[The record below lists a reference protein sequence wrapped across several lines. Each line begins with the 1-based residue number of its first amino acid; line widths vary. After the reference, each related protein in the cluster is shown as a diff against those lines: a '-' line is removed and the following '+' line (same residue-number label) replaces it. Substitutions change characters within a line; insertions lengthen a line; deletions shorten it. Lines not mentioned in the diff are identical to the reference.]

1 MTKWSY
7 VNFLS
12 LYGACF
18 IKGHPVREEIC
29 KCHST
34 SVKLMPDHPWSPFS
48 YDEKAKRWF
57 VCQLRNV
64 RRPTLN
70 CPVYFGWN
78 LSSDKRKWEM
88 WWRFQSYGT
97 PLVEEKQRCN
107 VTWIFLQVFNQD
119 EKMALFDSSL
129 LSTMFL
135 LDRTEPQSLCMF
147 NLRKSSNNF
156 NMTYWLFSMRW
167 PVLLLL
173 QPIQVTVLT
182 ASLSWVYSIYILV
195 YLFKQKNKFIHF
207 QEKLL
212 LRFFVRPKYDLFL
225 F

>member
-1 MTKWSY
+1 MSY
-7 VNFLS
+7 IKSSLNKSVILLVALSRLHKFWLRPKHLWQNGHMSIFLS
-12 LYGACF
+12 LYGASF

-34 SVKLMPDHPWSPFS
+34 SVKLIPDHPWSPFS
-48 YDEKAKRWF
+48 YDEKAKRRF

-64 RRPTLN
+64 RRLALH
-70 CPVYFGWN
+70 CPVYSGWK

-88 WWRFQSYGT
+88 WWRFQSYET

-135 LDRTEPQSLCMF
+135 LDRTEPQSLCML

-156 NMTYWLFSMRW
+156 SMTYWLF
-167 PVLLLL
+167 
-173 QPIQVTVLT
+173 
-182 ASLSWVYSIYILV
+182 
-195 YLFKQKNKFIHF
+195 
-207 QEKLL
+207 
-212 LRFFVRPKYDLFL
+212 
-225 F
+225 